1 MTVIKVITMDKKV
14 NNSELSIC
22 GMAEEALREV
32 SKVTPLAIGRALF
45 VASMDLWSDKH
56 YYSVVNGAPESIG
69 RAIARSL
76 RGNTEGRRVMME
88 AILEWLRGLEDSE
101 LPRTEKEIAR
111 IFERVAR
118 ENELETK

>member
-1 MTVIKVITMDKKV
+1 MDKKV